1 VVGRYLAGATSHYR
15 SVFLPGQN
23 PVSGADLAARY
34 PLPNALERALTVVVA
49 Q

>member
-1 VVGRYLAGATSHYR
+1 MVGRYLAGASGHYR

-23 PVSGADLAARY
+23 AVSGADLAAHY
-34 PLPNALERALTVVVA
+34 PLPNALEQALTVVVA